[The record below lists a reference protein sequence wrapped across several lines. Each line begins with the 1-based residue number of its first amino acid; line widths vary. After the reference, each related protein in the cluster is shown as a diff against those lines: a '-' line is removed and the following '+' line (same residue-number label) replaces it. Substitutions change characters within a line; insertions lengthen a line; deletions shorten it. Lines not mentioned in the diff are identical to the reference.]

1 MEWGR
6 KDIEAEFGERNPI
19 SNIRLRLGADSHT
32 QHLSHTR
39 LLVLGVCL
47 GSPFYFFLWTP
58 SYFFPLNQSGFGNIN
73 TGIMTNLSMW
83 ERKDVSAVLVEH
95 LGSSY
100 SRERAR
106 GPH

>member
-1 MEWGR
+1 MNLFSLAAF
-6 KDIEAEFGERNPI
+6 KIFSLLLVFSDLIMI
-19 SNIRLRLGADSHT
+19 CLGIVFFI
-32 QHLSHTR
+32 

-73 TGIMTNLSMW
+73 SGIMTNLSMW